1 MSLIRRVDQLLEM
14 GSASLDREF
23 AAEAAEILAG
33 ARRAA
38 MGSGGGERSE
48 YRLALESVVR
58 ELNTYLQEA
67 EEIGGSA

>member
-1 MSLIRRVDQLLEM
+1 MGAPSLE
-14 GSASLDREF
+14 REF

-33 ARRAA
+33 ARRASLEG
-38 MGSGGGERSE
+38 GSERSE

-67 EEIGGSA
+67 EEAGGSA